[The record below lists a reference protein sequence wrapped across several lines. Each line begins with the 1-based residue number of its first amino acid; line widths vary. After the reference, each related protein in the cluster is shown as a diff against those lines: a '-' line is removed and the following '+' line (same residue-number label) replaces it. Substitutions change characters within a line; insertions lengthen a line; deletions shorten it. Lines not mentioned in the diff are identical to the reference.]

1 MKKLSFFVFLFSLC
15 ATIAAQSYVT
25 APMSVRIEKEIKP
38 AILQMVKGS
47 IAFVDSNGNN
57 AIDANETCK
66 IRFAVENVGTG
77 DGSNCVAKIQA
88 VGSTTGVSVSNKTL
102 PLIKVGHTIT
112 VELPINA
119 SMNTVSGKI
128 NFKVFVEEP
137 MGFNTEEMELMV
149 DTRHFVSPLLRVV
162 DHTVTGTSGGVLEK
176 NKSFD
181 LQVLLQNVEQGQAE
195 NVDVTISLPENVYM
209 LDGNASEQFARM
221 TAGETRSFVYKL
233 IVPQKYDDTNIPIQI
248 KVKERYGKYAE
259 NRTINL
265 QLNQA
270 LAANKIEIES
280 KPQEVKDI
288 EIETLTSDV
297 DKNIPVTNVPNSNS
311 FVVIIANENYQL
323 VDSVPY
329 ALNDGNIFQEY
340 CNKTL
345 GIPTKNIRYV
355 PNATLNQIKAQI
367 NWLQNV
373 TKAYSNANIIFYYA
387 GHGIP
392 DESSRSSYL
401 LPIDGTGT
409 DVTTGYKLDNLYES
423 LGAIPAKSVTVFMDA
438 CFSGSKREKGMLA
451 SARGV
456 ALVAKSGVPT
466 GNMIV
471 FSAAQGDETAY
482 PNHEEKHGMF
492 TFFLLKKLQ
501 ETKGDVTLQELGNYI
516 REKVSQESIVLND
529 KSQTPCVTA
538 SSSLDASWKTW
549 KLNNANK

>member
-1 MKKLSFFVFLFSLC
+1 MKKIALFVLVSLLC
-15 ATIAAQSYVT
+15 NGIAAQSCVT
-25 APMSVRIEKEIKP
+25 APMSIHIEKEIKP
-38 AILQMVKGS
+38 AILQMVEGS
-47 IAFVDSNGNN
+47 IVFVDPNGNN
-57 AIDANETCK
+57 AIDANEACK

-77 DGSNCVAKIQA
+77 DGSNCVAKILA

-102 PLIKVGHTIT
+102 PLIKVGSTMT

-119 SMNTVSGKI
+119 SMSTVDGKI
-128 NFKVFVEEP
+128 NFKVYVEEP
-137 MGFNTEEMELMV
+137 MGFNTEELELAV

-162 DHTVTGTSGGVLEK
+162 DHTVTGASGGVLAK
-176 NKSFD
+176 NKAFD

-195 NVDVTISLPENVYM
+195 NVDITIGLPENVYM
-209 LDGNASEQFARM
+209 LDGNTSEQFASM
-221 TAGETRSFVYKL
+221 TAGETKSLVYKL
-233 IVPQKYDDTNIPIQI
+233 IVPQKYEDTNIPIQI
-248 KVKERYGKYAE
+248 KVKERHGKYAE

-280 KPQEVKDI
+280 KAQEVKDI
-288 EIETLTSDV
+288 QIASLTSEV
-297 DKNIPVTNVPNSNS
+297 DKNIPVTNTQNTNT
-311 FVVIIANENYQL
+311 FAVIIANENYTS
-323 VDSVPY
+323 VASVPF

-340 CNKTL
+340 CKKTL
-345 GIPTKNIRYV
+345 GIPAKNIRYV
-355 PNATLNQIKAQI
+355 PNATLNQIKAQV
-367 NWLQNV
+367 NWLQDV
-373 TKAYSNANIIFYYA
+373 TKAYANANIIFYYA

-409 DVTTGYKLDNLYES
+409 DVTTGYKLDDLYAT
-423 LGAIPAKSVTVFMDA
+423 LGNIPAKNVTVFMDA
-438 CFSGSKREKGMLA
+438 CFSGSKRENGMLA

-456 ALVAKSGVPT
+456 ALVAKSGVPR
-466 GNMIV
+466 GNMVV

-492 TFFLLKKLQ
+492 TYFLLKKLQ
-501 ETKGDVTLQELGNYI
+501 ETKGDVTLQELGSYI
-516 REKVSQESIVLND
+516 TEKVSQESIVLND

-549 KLNNANK
+549 KLK